1 MLLFNPNSSRQAE
14 QKKFQ
19 PETFSCSLGNSLP
32 LLLGSIP
39 LGSET
44 QFPHDLRTFA
54 IGRGLLFTVRFLT
67 ISTVVGDLS
76 LSKTD
81 DVALDCSLSELVS
94 SESKLIKLLLVND
107 HWLLVLG
114 PGPESGAAIFFYHA
128 HANNNS
134 RILFVYSG
142 IMFP

>member
-1 MLLFNPNSSRQAE
+1 VLLFNPNSSRQAE

-19 PETFSCSLGNSLP
+19 PETFSCSLGNSLT

-39 LGSET
+39 LRSET
-44 QFPHDLRTFA
+44 QFPRDLRLPT
-54 IGRGLLFTVRFLT
+54 GGGLLFTFRFLA
-67 ISTVVGDLS
+67 ISAVVGDLS